1 MLHVLNFQGV
11 QLFMPYLID
20 GHNLIPKVGLRL
32 DSLDDELE
40 LINMLQ
46 EFCRVQRKQVEVY
59 FDGAPAAHAGTR
71 KFGTVTAHFVLRGT
85 TADEAIRKHL
95 QRLGRSAKT
104 WTVVTSD
111 RQVQAEA
118 RAAQAEII
126 LSDVFAKNLK
136 QGSMPA
142 SRIKPDR
149 KMSDNE
155 VNEWLKLFE
164 KGNKKI

>member
-11 QLFMPYLID
+11 QLFMPLLID

-32 DSLDDELE
+32 DSLDDEVE
-40 LINMLQ
+40 LIKILQ
-46 EFCRVQRKQVEVY
+46 EYCRLERKQVEVY
-59 FDGAPAAHAGTR
+59 FDGAPASHAGVR
-71 KFGTVTAHFVLRGT
+71 KFGMVLAHFVVRGT

-95 QRLGRSAKT
+95 KRLGRSAKT

-118 RAAQAEII
+118 RAVSAEIVS
-126 LSDVFAKNLK
+126 SDAFAKILK
-136 QGSMPA
+136 QLHVPETKPA
-142 SRIKPDR
+142 VDR

-155 VNEWLKLFE
+155 IDEWLKLFE
-164 KGNKKI
+164 KRNSKP